1 MNKAEIIEQ
10 VKKMIFGSEKEIKM
24 ASAKLEDG
32 TEVYVDGPEFKV
44 GDDLYTIDGEGQ
56 KVPVFDAEHKL
67 EDGTVVVSVN
77 GKITEIKPIETL
89 ADVIDDEDVVDD
101 MVEEEKKIEE
111 EKMQVDV
118 EILDRISKCEEKI
131 AQIESEYKEMK
142 NKSMMSDQE
151 FKNVKDATLFLAEE
165 FSKTP
170 GGEKIEIEK
179 RGFENK
185 FSKKSGREDRLKE
198 LMRIINN

>member
-10 VKKMIFGSEKEIKM
+10 VKKMIFGSEKEMKM

-44 GDDLYTIDGEGQ
+44 GDDLYTIDAEGQ

-89 ADVIDDEDVVDD
+89 ADVIDDEDVVDN
-101 MVEEEKKIEE
+101 MGEEEKKKE

-118 EILDRISKCEEKI
+118 EILDRISKLEEKI
-131 AQIESEYKEMK
+131 AQMESEHEEMK
-142 NKSMMSDQE
+142 KKSMMSDQE
-151 FKNVKDATLFLAEE
+151 FKNVKDATLLLAEE

-179 RGFENK
+179 SGFENK